1 MKMPGNMQA
10 MMAQAQK
17 MQQKMQEEIALIRVE
32 ASAGGGMVT
41 VQLDGHKNCLGVKI
55 DPEAAGDAEMLQD
68 MVQAAFSEAARKV
81 DEEAQKKTAGML
93 GGMGLPPGLI

>member
-1 MKMPGNMQA
+1 MKLPGGMNIQGMMKQAQQMQA
-10 MMAQAQK
+10 RL
-17 MQQKMQEEIALIRVE
+17 QEEIAAIRVE

-68 MVQAAFSEAARKV
+68 MVQAAFSEAARRSTKNPRRRLP
-81 DEEAQKKTAGML
+81 ACWAGWAC
-93 GGMGLPPGLI
+93 PRV